1 MHTEAAHRIWPQKE
15 TKSLKYLIFRSW
27 RVWRVPPCT
36 LYNTKKY
43 IKPAL
48 NDQPSGQRVAFTF
61 LGNLTCKMTASNQHV
76 KQGRNKEKSLKKK
89 KKVSTRA
96 KYEANITTH
105 FLEILSIVLCY
116 TVLFIAHHT
125 LKLCFILYTTEGAR
139 SCPLL
144 PLLFCF
150 IAIEKWWLCR
160 TFYHPPT
167 HLYYIHTHTHTREHG
182 RVKQHEMHSSF
193 AKVLCKRPLKRQR
206 WRV

>member
-1 MHTEAAHRIWPQKE
+1 
-15 TKSLKYLIFRSW
+15 
-27 RVWRVPPCT
+27 
-36 LYNTKKY
+36 
-43 IKPAL
+43 
-48 NDQPSGQRVAFTF
+48 
-61 LGNLTCKMTASNQHV
+61 MTASNQHV
-76 KQGRNKEKSLKKK
+76 KQGRNKEKSLKK

-105 FLEILSIVLCY
+105 FLEILSILLCY

-144 PLLFCF
+144 PLLLCF

-160 TFYHPPT
+160 TFYDPPT
-167 HLYYIHTHTHTREHG
+167 HLYYIHTHTREHG